1 MTKFSKYFNYKIFA
15 FLLLV
20 FTMSCDNYL
29 SENPDNRVELDTP
42 EKAAQLLT
50 NAYTNAA
57 YTFTEWMSD
66 NVTFTSGT
74 YLLPEHNQL
83 YRWEDPTST
92 NQDTP
97 ANFWTATYDA
107 IAHANE
113 VLAVIDDLPGDRKYK
128 QAIKGEAYLVRAYGH
143 FMLVNLFAR
152 QYDDNTADTD
162 PGIPYVMEPETVFIK
177 QYERLSVDDVYDR
190 IENDLEEGLD
200 LVDDSFYA
208 NSGKYH
214 FTRNAALAFASRFYL
229 YKNEFDKCIEYSSEL
244 LGSTPEVF
252 IKDIEALQEES
263 VENFAQLFTQP
274 NDASNLL
281 LIRNVTNFP
290 VNAGHWPSPGLI
302 QNLYFFNPFETDDI
316 RFPIDINQDGEAWS
330 RVPVYLRGSGY
341 GIAKYEFLF
350 ERSSLTSNVGLYY
363 TIQPV
368 FRGEEVLLN
377 RAESY
382 IRTTKMSQ
390 AYADL
395 QIFINKRYLNN
406 PTISAS
412 VLSSYYGST
421 NQGMNALR
429 YVTEE
434 RRKEFMHE
442 GLRWFDIKRFR
453 LQVTHTEFSGNS
465 NVLTAD
471 DPRKVLQ
478 IPQNAIDVGG
488 LEANPR

>member
-1 MTKFSKYFNYKIFA
+1 MKFAYKIIIC
-15 FLLLV
+15 FL
-20 FTMSCDNYL
+20 FTLTLSCDNYL

-66 NVTFTSGT
+66 NVTYTTGT
-74 YLLPEHNQL
+74 FLQPEHNQL
-83 YRWEDPTST
+83 YRWEDPTSV

-113 VLAVIDDLPGDRKYK
+113 VLAVIDDLPGDRQHK
-128 QAIKGEAYLVRAYGH
+128 QAVKGEAYLARAYGH
-143 FMLVNLFAR
+143 FMLVNLFAKH
-152 QYDDNTADTD
+152 YDAETADDD
-162 PGIPYVMEPETVFIK
+162 PGIPYVDEPETVFIK
-177 QYERLSVDDVYDR
+177 QYERISVEDVYDH
-190 IENDLEEGLD
+190 IEEDIEDGLD

-229 YKNEFDKCIEYSSEL
+229 FKGEFDRCIEYSNEM
-244 LGSTPEVF
+244 LGATPDVF
-252 IKDIEALQEES
+252 IKDIEGLLAES
-263 VENFAQLFTQP
+263 VNSENFIQLYTQP
-274 NDASNLL
+274 TDDSNLL
-281 LIRNVTNFP
+281 LVRNITNFP
-290 VNAGHWPSPGLI
+290 VNVGHWPSPAMI
-302 QNLYFFNPFETDDI
+302 QNLYLSNPWDADDI
-316 RFPIDINQDGEAWS
+316 RVSERYPI
-330 RVPVYLRGSGY
+330 YLRGNNGWTL
-341 GIAKYEFLF
+341 GKFEFLF

-382 IRTTKMSQ
+382 VRLNQLSS

-395 QIFINKRYLNN
+395 QHLIRKRYDGNLSVN
-406 PTISAS
+406 AS
-412 VLSSYYGST
+412 VLRNYYGNS
-421 NQGMNALR
+421 NDPQNALS
-429 YVTEE
+429 YVVEE

-442 GLRWFDIKRFR
+442 GLRWFDIKRFYIPVAHSEPSGS
-453 LQVTHTEFSGNS
+453 VTYLES
-465 NVLTAD
+465 D
-471 DPRKVLQ
+471 DVRKVLQ
-478 IPQNAIDVGG
+478 IPQTAIDVGG
-488 LEANPR
+488 LEPNPR